1 MKKCKKKPRSA
12 LKNHWSIVDKA
23 CHRHTPRDIWLSQ
36 VSSHSWSLDLRW
48 LWPWLGHRGIKNVC
62 QAWQDAKF
70 LLAAHLEITG
80 VCTALG
86 PLVKGWTEKKGCHK
100 LRRDSC
106 NSPFS
111 HSCIRVTSATGLAK
125 QQNDYQTLQ
134 RELQKPTGI
143 KWTIQEVLRQ
153 TVSFCFHAHCVIV
166 SNHSFT
172 TQNYHELPI
181 HTYHWSAD
189 FLPIPLAFRVR
200 EPPTQRIA
208 GLRVVYKAC
217 LGMFYANSNQRL
229 ASGILAGNWP
239 TNAQFG

>member
-106 NSPFS
+106 NSPFFTLL
-111 HSCIRVTSATGLAK
+111 HSRHISYGAC
-125 QQNDYQTLQ
+125 QTAEWLPNPAERIAETNRNQ
-134 RELQKPTGI
+134 MNNSRGFETNRL
-143 KWTIQEVLRQ
+143 VLFPRAL
-153 TVSFCFHAHCVIV
+153 CHCEQPLIY
-166 SNHSFT
+166 NT
-172 TQNYHELPI
+172 ELPI